1 MGGVLRLQDAEDP
14 RASFLYELAARSQA
28 LSHFTHVVVVSSYQD
43 QYAPFE
49 SARMEVRAGPS
60 SRALG
65 GGSAR

>member
-1 MGGVLRLQDAEDP
+1 MKKSLLAIVRSLRP
-14 RASFLYELAARSQA
+14 HRSQG